1 MIRAVLDS
9 NVLISTLIRTKGKPA
24 RILPRASSQF
34 EWLTSEYILKEV
46 VAVLQRRNIQTKY
59 ASQVNAKLQ
68 SRYLSLIRSTAI
80 MTHVQEKTKN
90 RLRGILVDPKDEEVL
105 AAAIEGG
112 ANYLV
117 TGDQHLLELRK
128 FQGIRIVTPVEF
140 LSVLARKAKW
150 LTEKFRF

>member
-1 MIRAVLDS
+1 M
-9 NVLISTLIRTKGKPA
+9 
-24 RILPRASSQF
+24 
-34 EWLTSEYILKEV
+34 
-46 VAVLQRRNIQTKY
+46 
-59 ASQVNAKLQ
+59 
-68 SRYLSLIRSTAI
+68 
-80 MTHVQEKTKN
+80 
-90 RLRGILVDPKDEEVL
+90 DPKDEEVL